1 MDNEKYNLGDLT
13 TDNLFNFVELG
24 FDEPLII
31 DAIGYLNPY
40 PYFVLVKGD
49 GVSINVRFNA
59 LCCSGVDDFIV
70 NDIVRCAG
78 ILKLDTEDLFCLD
91 LREIWKVSH
100 LSREEDNIGVD
111 DIIGDGVVDRNDPQV
126 RDFIRLVLER
136 DKVCQCCGADKHL
149 EVHHINSWYE
159 YPALRVDVNNGVAL
173 CKWCHH
179 KYNSIYGHKGNAVNF
194 GRFMRQFGVR

>member
-1 MDNEKYNLGDLT
+1 MDNEKYNLGELT

-40 PYFVLVKGD
+40 PYFVLVNGD

-100 LSREEDNIGVD
+100 LSREDNDVGV
-111 DIIGDGVVDRNDPQV
+111 G
-126 RDFIRLVLER
+126 DFIRLVLER
-136 DKVCQCCGADKHL
+136 DKVCQCCGVDKHL